1 MERKQIRLDDQA
13 ERDVDQ
19 IQRHYSLRS
28 RSAAIRFALREVAR
42 QIKQEDRDDRSQATV
57 QTDDVRASH

>member
-13 ERDVDQ
+13 ERDVTT
-19 IQRHYSLRS
+19 IQEHYSLSS

-42 QIKQEDRDDRSQATV
+42 LIEAKRDDKPRE
-57 QTDDVRASH
+57 DDK

>member
-13 ERDVDQ
+13 ERDLMT
-19 IQRHYSLRS
+19 IQGHYSLSS

-42 QIKQEDRDDRSQATV
+42 LIEDGRVNRGTTKDSNADSGA
-57 QTDDVRASH
+57 